1 MTPRVPSWV
10 SRLTA
15 GTAVHV
21 QQFGAYLA
29 GHQRCDDV
37 RGVPG
42 VEIRRPAR
50 EAVAQT
56 R

>member
-1 MTPRVPSWV
+1 MTPSVPSSV

-15 GTAVHV
+15 RTADHV

-29 GHQRCDDV
+29 GNQRYDDV

-42 VEIRRPAR
+42 VEIRRPAQ

-56 R
+56 K